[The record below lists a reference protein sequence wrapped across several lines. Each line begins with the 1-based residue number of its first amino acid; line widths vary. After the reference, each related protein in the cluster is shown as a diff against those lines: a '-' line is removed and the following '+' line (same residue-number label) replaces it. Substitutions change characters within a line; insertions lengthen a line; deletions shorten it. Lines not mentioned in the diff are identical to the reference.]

1 LATLFA
7 SWSQEPSTAG
17 ADKSAAI
24 APGAQS
30 ANDLMVLA
38 AKENGLGGEDA
49 APWHLKA
56 SYTLTD
62 ESGKVTDEGTYEE
75 FWVSSTKYKR
85 IYAGNAFSQTDYGT
99 DKNTMRVGSKEPVPV
114 LLEQARREFANPL
127 PDPGLVGKARF
138 ELKETETSGI
148 KLECLHST
156 GAPLGTNRTYCV
168 GADKPFVRIISSGMG
183 SEQILHNRILAFR
196 GSFIAGD
203 LQFVLSGRRRL
214 TVHLESIESLNPVDE
229 AIFIPP
235 ADALSVPKIVDVSAA
250 VSTGMLLRK
259 AWPEYPF
266 SAKRNHITGAVV
278 LDATIGKD
286 GHVQNLRVVS
296 GPRELQEASIEAV
309 HQWIYKPYLLNG
321 EPVAVRTVINV
332 IFTLGR

>member
-1 LATLFA
+1 VSNSILKRVRFLRGLPALLVLILATLFA

-30 ANDLMVLA
+30 ANDLMLLA

-156 GAPLGTNRTYCV
+156 GAPLGPDRTYCV
-168 GADKPFVRIISSGMG
+168 GADKPFVRIISSEWGA
-183 SEQILHNRILAFR
+183 SRFC
-196 GSFIAGD
+196 
-203 LQFVLSGRRRL
+203 
-214 TVHLESIESLNPVDE
+214 TTESWRFAAASSQ
-229 AIFIPP
+229 AIFNLCCREGAGLRSIWKASNRSIRWTRRFSYRLPM
-235 ADALSVPKIVDVSAA
+235 LFQFPKS
-250 VSTGMLLRK
+250 
-259 AWPEYPF
+259 
-266 SAKRNHITGAVV
+266 
-278 LDATIGKD
+278 
-286 GHVQNLRVVS
+286 
-296 GPRELQEASIEAV
+296 
-309 HQWIYKPYLLNG
+309 
-321 EPVAVRTVINV
+321 
-332 IFTLGR
+332 